1 MLLNGKISAKEY
13 VNYPLCKKEWEIRKH
28 IYISTHSCKEKHRK
42 DKSKQD
48 WLSADSERKE
58 GWQKVVIERAW
69 DANDTSLNISF

>member
-1 MLLNGKISAKEY
+1 MQRETQEGQ
-13 VNYPLCKKEWEIRKH
+13 IR
-28 IYISTHSCKEKHRK
+28 
-42 DKSKQD
+42 KQD